1 MAKDDLTYEDVVA
14 AVARKEFSPLYLL
27 YGEED
32 FLIEETADAVMNAA
46 LTPDE
51 RGFNLDIMYGN
62 EADAKDVISHASSF
76 PMAAERR
83 VVIVRDADKLSHCE
97 LLTHYI
103 EQPSPTTSL
112 ILSCAKPDFR
122 KKPFVTLK
130 KKAVVVECN
139 PLWENQ
145 IPTWISRRVK
155 KEKREIHLD
164 AASMLA
170 AYVGNS
176 LRELVNEL
184 EKLYIYA
191 GEKKSIT
198 VDDIAAVV
206 GISKEFSVFELQ
218 WAIGACDVGKAT
230 EILERMLAQGE
241 QPVMM
246 VAVLTRFFQTL
257 WKLHDVK
264 RRGIQGNQQ
273 YLQSGIFSFADRYA
287 QAAARFSVHQI
298 EEAFLALSDV
308 DEKLKSTSTD
318 SKLLMQTFI
327 VRVAQ
332 RPTHAYA

>member
-1 MAKDDLTYEDVVA
+1 MAKDDLTYEDVIA
-14 AVARKEFSPLYLL
+14 SVARKEFSPLYLL

-32 FLIEETADAVMNAA
+32 FLIEETADAILNAA

-51 RGFNLDIMYGN
+51 RGFHLDVMYGN
-62 EADAKDVISHASSF
+62 EADAKDVMSHASSF

-83 VVIVRDADKLSHCE
+83 VVIVRDADKLSHAE

-103 EQPSPTTSL
+103 EQPSPTTCL
-112 ILSCAKPDFR
+112 ILSCTKPDFR
-122 KKPFVTLK
+122 KKPFVNLK
-130 KKAVVVECN
+130 KKAIVVECK

-145 IPTWISRRVK
+145 IPGWISRRVK
-155 KEKREIHLD
+155 KDKREIHAD

-170 AYVGNS
+170 AYVGSS

-184 EKLYIYA
+184 EKLYIYT

-198 VDDIAAVV
+198 VDDVAAVV

-218 WAIGACDVGKAT
+218 WAIGGCDVAKAT
-230 EILERMLAQGE
+230 EILGRMLAQGE

-257 WKLHDVK
+257 WKLHDVR
-264 RRGIQGNQQ
+264 RRGVQGNQQ
-273 YLQSGIFSFADRYA
+273 YIQAGIFSFADRYA
-287 QAAARFSVHQI
+287 QAVSRFSVHQI
-298 EEAFLALSDV
+298 EEAFLALSEV

-318 SKLLMQTFI
+318 SKLLLQTFI
-327 VRVAQ
+327 VHIAQ
-332 RPTHAYA
+332 RQAYVNA